1 MAEAEHI
8 VVVDDD
14 PRLRKRLAAY
24 LEGEGF
30 RVTAADGGEALRRVM
45 AKSPGDQA
53 SGDREGDR
61 AVDLVILD
69 LVMPGEDGLSLTRFL
84 RATTDVGIIILTGK
98 GEPVDRVVGLEV
110 GADDYVAKPFELRE
124 LLARIRSVLRRLNTA
139 PGAQSPVDA
148 PSVNAPSGEALAGEA
163 VWFAGWRL
171 DPSCRELVSPGGE
184 TVQLTAAEFKLLAV
198 LVDNPNRP
206 LDRDRL
212 LDAVGGRDW
221 QPFDR
226 SIDLHISH
234 LRRKLEDDPRR
245 PALIKTVRGEGYML
259 AAPVTRA
266 GGADST

>member
-1 MAEAEHI
+1 MAGARHI

-14 PRLRKRLAAY
+14 ARLRNRLSAY
-24 LEGEGF
+24 LEGEGY
-30 RVTAADGGEALRRVM
+30 RVTAADGGESLRRVM
-45 AKSPGDQA
+45 AQSPA
-53 SGDREGDR
+53 
-61 AVDLVILD
+61 DLVILD

-84 RATTDVGIIILTGK
+84 RQTPRVGIIILTGK
-98 GEPVDRVVGLEV
+98 GEAVDRVIGLEV

-124 LLARIRSVLRRLNTA
+124 LLARIRSVLRRLDAA
-139 PGAQSPVDA
+139 PEPADA
-148 PSVNAPSGEALAGEA
+148 PAGASVS
-163 VWFAGWRL
+163 FAGWRIDL
-171 DPSCRELVSPGGE
+171 PSREVTSPHGR
-184 TVQLTAAEFKLLAV
+184 TVHLTAAEFKLLSV